1 MKAAKPS
8 KERKTRGT
16 LLVEKYRPRLNK
28 LTDAERER
36 LLERAMQ
43 LAYGQDTQP
52 AAPRR
57 R

>member
-1 MKAAKPS
+1 MKAATPTKA
-8 KERKTRGT
+8 RKTRGT